1 METLGIQRKLS
12 SYAASSQDNDLDGDM
27 LVEDNN
33 DEVTKDAND
42 DEIEPVVKNNTTTS
56 KIQKELDPKPPTKQK
71 VYLSKA
77 QRKRLKK
84 NKPLLPSSTTQNK
97 TTTYRDE
104 ENYISTDPTTSTQHQ
119 NQKTKILSQG
129 ETKPHAY
136 LTLQQNMLDIVG
148 DENSDLVQKHR
159 ITRWDTN
166 KRKYVTSTLGLEVD
180 KIGMSSTKKIKL
192 ENGAIMKKDK
202 LKVGQLYEKWQ
213 KKKRNVGDSIFDDDN
228 GGIDDTATNN
238 NISIPK
244 NNKKNTRAD
253 NKSMKAKTSAQI
265 AKERRI
271 EEKNKMKYMPKADR
285 KRMVESKRKNEKQ
298 RDEKEFNRNRSKKR
312 KDVVQRQGKL
322 VHRL

>member
-1 METLGIQRKLS
+1 MG
-12 SYAASSQDNDLDGDM
+12 
-27 LVEDNN
+27 
-33 DEVTKDAND
+33 
-42 DEIEPVVKNNTTTS
+42 
-56 KIQKELDPKPPTKQK
+56 
-71 VYLSKA
+71 
-77 QRKRLKK
+77 
-84 NKPLLPSSTTQNK
+84 
-97 TTTYRDE
+97 
-104 ENYISTDPTTSTQHQ
+104 
-119 NQKTKILSQG
+119 
-129 ETKPHAY
+129 AY

-192 ENGAIMKKDK
+192 ENG
-202 LKVGQLYEKWQ
+202 
-213 KKKRNVGDSIFDDDN
+213 
-228 GGIDDTATNN
+228 GIDDTATNN

-265 AKERRI
+265 AKERKI

-285 KRMVESKRKNEKQ
+285 KRMVESKRRNEKQ

-312 KDVVQRQGKL
+312 KDVVQRQG
-322 VHRL
+322 